1 MPAVLNFM
9 FAERYA
15 QEPEKVASIM
25 IMGHL
30 AALFSLS
37 LALALH
43 VWREDRVDA
52 FNSEPEAQ

>member
-1 MPAVLNFM
+1 M